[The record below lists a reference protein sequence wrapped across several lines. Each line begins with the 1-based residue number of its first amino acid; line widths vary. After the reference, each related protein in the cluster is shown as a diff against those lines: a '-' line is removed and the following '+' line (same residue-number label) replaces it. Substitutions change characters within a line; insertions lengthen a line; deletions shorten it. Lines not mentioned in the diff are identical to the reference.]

1 LAFITAALA
10 GWTTGYYVV
19 MAISAV
25 QVLFFLVKEKS
36 LTAFP
41 TQIRVVYFV
50 MTLFGFWPGV
60 RLFIYAFL
68 LVGTIRV
75 TFFGRCVIALML
87 KPMPWNRTRQVRLD

>member
-1 LAFITAALA
+1 LAFIIAALA

-25 QVLFFLVKEKS
+25 QVLLFLVKEKS

-68 LVGTIRV
+68 LVGTIMV